1 MTEIDEV
8 NNIQVM
14 NIYHN
19 SPDLE
24 TTFYTKASMLTH
36 DFEIVFQYIEI
47 QLLRYLHCKDIL
59 RNVMNIRYKHG
70 LCCGTPRNGIF
81 MPVNIFI
88 IL

>member
-1 MTEIDEV
+1 
-8 NNIQVM
+8 
-14 NIYHN
+14 
-19 SPDLE
+19 
-24 TTFYTKASMLTH
+24 MLTH

-59 RNVMNIRYKHG
+59 RNVADIRYKHG

-88 IL
+88 IFCISSIINVTLLEMFEIVQNFNLTRLT